1 MEPWREHGSGP
12 CELAQ
17 GGEGVSWGWPGIPEA
32 AQYRIWS
39 QRFSDSIVAAASSRS
54 CNLQNVEGWT
64 FKTFWQHCCCCIFAF
79 KALWNFLSSQ
89 PQHRATEEEY
99 LGKCSAWLNEVN
111 TAHSST
117 LDLVLG
123 NAFMVFSLFPLNV
136 LICWLFLETFDNF
149 KFISYTSMRKER
161 VDLLTK
167 PQENCCYILMALV
180 GVKVY
185 LWTNWGVCDCLRWP
199 WQWGQAYADVT
210 CTSTTHVHTA
220 LCCLCERCPAPN
232 HWACRRSGTG
242 STALAKG
249 KITALMRDASSYSE
263 DKFSSMHD

>member
-1 MEPWREHGSGP
+1 MWWYH
-12 CELAQ
+12 EL
-17 GGEGVSWGWPGIPEA
+17 ELE
-32 AQYRIWS
+32 RK
-39 QRFSDSIVAAASSRS
+39 DRS
-54 CNLQNVEGWT
+54 L
-64 FKTFWQHCCCCIFAF
+64 IFRAF
-79 KALWNFLSSQ
+79 HTGRKEC
-89 PQHRATEEEY
+89 RTR
-99 LGKCSAWLNEVN
+99 LNIEKV
-111 TAHSST
+111 
-117 LDLVLG
+117 
-123 NAFMVFSLFPLNV
+123 FPLNV
-136 LICWLFLETFDNF
+136 LFCWLFLETFDNF